1 MSEPAHIS
9 CQEVVEIVTAY
20 LDGALDSE
28 TIERIEYHLQLCPG
42 CLNYVEQMRTT
53 AHIVGNLRTEALDP
67 VYRERLLDAFRHW
80 R

>member
-1 MSEPAHIS
+1 MTEPAHIS
-9 CQEVVEIVTAY
+9 CKEIVELVTAH

-28 TIERIEYHLQLCPG
+28 TTARVEHHLQLCPG

-53 AHIVGNLRTEALDP
+53 AHIIEAITPEAIDP
-67 VYRERLLDAFRHW
+67 DFRERLLDAFRQW